1 MTSPTPPTTQ
11 LDPSLPIAQRGGA
24 WGYVPDE
31 AFQQMHEQL
40 FGKAGDGSPL
50 GALLDSFGEQAGF
63 DARMVLASGI
73 ANGVNPK
80 ALASQLAQV
89 LETSRSRAQT
99 IARTEMLR
107 SYRDAQILNYRANSD
122 VVNGW
127 MWSADGANCCAACMY
142 MDGTAHTNDEWMDSH
157 CNCRCV
163 PLPITKSWADILE
176 PLGIDYSDIPDTSID
191 ITYES
196 ALERFMQASAQFQRS
211 ILGPAKWEA
220 WMRGDL
226 QISDLVGVKSDAKWG
241 DSIYEKSLK
250 ELGLNANDYLAA
262 PIPADADTVPY
273 YREAGTR
280 KWVRLDELP
289 PNDGFAYYREPGSAK
304 WVRVDGERA
313 ALDRI
318 DPARVN
324 PAKASRVD
332 MGLGRTKGFYRQTID
347 GRDYFIKEVPPSSVV
362 GYDPIAASRAADSAA
377 QILDMGDLVIPT
389 RVIANADGTFAVSP
403 WVDGTDLSTL
413 SVQDLAHVIGTLPR
427 EDVQRL
433 SLFEYLVGDEDRA
446 SGQYFLMRD
455 GTIRALDFE
464 GAFGREMTGWG
475 NNLLSVAFPD
485 DFAAQS
491 IDRQIIQ
498 DLLADANRVRA
509 AAERDG
515 VSQEALDAFD
525 ARVAKLSRAADMN
538 DPRVYDLLDDSAK
551 RYYADPPRLDA
562 TYTEHQSAIS
572 ARSGTYP
579 DGREWR
585 VREYTGPTPPSET
598 EANGMAGLGRADGE
612 TWTPKWD
619 NTIRDDRWIDA
630 NPRFAGTDSQCTNCY
645 RIFGGPHEGEY
656 LDHMVWGS
664 HGPCPEC
671 YAVQYFERMV
681 TRLGRAYPDLT
692 GDEIAQAAR
701 TFMERIPDPLAALVR
716 LGDNQAWI
724 EYSQQVERE
733 AVEAARGAGGAP
745 GGAVERPSALPGP
758 MSSADAEAMLTRVQD
773 RLVGALDQYSESES
787 AEATKA
793 RVSHEVVERA
803 EKAGN
808 VRRKDLDAL
817 ARDFGIPLGKADAA
831 RYDELG
837 SRVLEWWADTGHEST
852 GGIGGRLLQRAVA
865 DEFRISGAALDH
877 LSISDRALLRK
888 MDDLYAKHGQ
898 ALRGL
903 MRAMY
908 ENTQGWLREQG
919 ITEVWAYRAM
929 AWEQGAEPPTGVVFD
944 NEMRVLSVRMQPAS
958 SYSVSLDEAVRF
970 ATMSGDGS
978 RVMVIAER
986 IPADQILATAQTGI
1000 GSKLEAEIAVKGGER
1015 TGYTLAWDLD
1025 TTRPLT
1031 GTLDGQITNEFR
1043 SDLADR
1049 LAGGGGERPSA
1060 LPSSDAF
1067 ATKVADT
1074 LGKDTAS
1081 EWSDALGETGQL
1093 QGPIAERSEAL
1104 SWEPRAVS
1112 KDVSAALR
1120 EQLESVHVNLD
1131 ELHPAAANQFAQTL
1145 QVLRA
1150 DFPEVAEYL
1159 EYIGQTGKD
1168 WSRLYPEST
1177 LGRSRTAMA
1186 ASNGQGIGFN
1196 RYFWSTAKTDLADLT
1211 ALLRDQV
1218 EQGWFF
1224 DGYGSP
1230 GATLAHEF
1238 GHSTYQW
1245 AMKQGGEIRQLVM
1258 DYVGQWGE
1266 KQPGFSAY
1274 AAVDHHEL
1282 FAEAFSARYFGTA
1295 AVLDDPMVADM
1306 GRLLED
1312 IRAALG
1318 RTSTADRAGVAE
1330 TRAAGEMPTRLRELP
1345 PGTAKDGVQRMRYEQ
1360 WRMTQENEPVVM
1372 VFDANRAPLFADR
1385 MGETMRATQLS
1396 AEQQA
1401 IADTAS
1407 ARGPLKVSLWKPE
1420 GDGLTAAEL
1429 RWAVE
1434 RGANEIQVLTPN
1446 GVDVLRAPRGPRVG
1460 GAWTPQWVRETVMP
1474 LMKEASSD
1482 AYAELLAEEMK
1493 ARGALTSTR
1502 TPRSFEYAKM
1512 EARIQAKLPQ
1522 RVWQKVADQVPGL
1535 EYEHLPLPKQ
1545 LARGSEIP
1553 AGWTPPKPLL
1563 PEQPVAAP
1571 APHLSEPRPVPTGVR
1586 PVSSETAQR
1595 VKSMTPVSMADH
1607 QEAVSFGQKLRA
1619 ELDAHLPDGLADAA
1633 RAYRDIR
1640 SRAPNLEEWERQWLH
1655 TGYTDRFP
1663 GIRARDVERDYA
1675 AAQRQVTLDMLK
1687 QTRGT
1692 ADSARLAI
1700 ESSVPEHDEIVAGY
1714 LRQAVE
1720 NVPRDWVEQ
1729 SNAAGDLYS
1738 IRDRS
1743 RALGQTGGYFQ
1754 PLENGRGT
1762 LAVRYTQKDSIE
1774 ALQTTALHEFVHRM
1788 EQVNPLISFLE
1799 QDFYEARTA
1808 GEALVDLTN
1817 GVNDQTKLDKWV
1829 DEYLGR
1835 KPSAINGTYNGR
1847 GWLPGR
1853 YVKYSYEILTMG
1865 VEMLLGPAGDAALLA
1880 QDPEWLHFVLAV
1892 LFGV

>member
-1 MTSPTPPTTQ
+1 MTSATPPTTQ
-11 LDPSLPIAQRGGA
+11 LDPNLPIAQQGGA

-142 MDGTAHTNDEWMDSH
+142 MDGTTHTNDEWMDSH

-191 ITYES
+191 LTYES
-196 ALERFMQASAQFQRS
+196 ALERIMQASAQFQRS

-226 QISDLVGVKSDAKWG
+226 QMSDLVGVKSDAKWG

-289 PNDGFAYYREPGSAK
+289 PNDGYAYYREPGSAK
-304 WVRVDGERA
+304 WVRVDE
-313 ALDRI
+313 
-318 DPARVN
+318 
-324 PAKASRVD
+324 S
-332 MGLGRTKGFYRQTID
+332 
-347 GRDYFIKEVPPSSVV
+347 
-362 GYDPIAASRAADSAA
+362 
-377 QILDMGDLVIPT
+377 
-389 RVIANADGTFAVSP
+389 
-403 WVDGTDLSTL
+403 
-413 SVQDLAHVIGTLPR
+413 
-427 EDVQRL
+427 
-433 SLFEYLVGDEDRA
+433 
-446 SGQYFLMRD
+446 
-455 GTIRALDFE
+455 
-464 GAFGREMTGWG
+464 
-475 NNLLSVAFPD
+475 
-485 DFAAQS
+485 
-491 IDRQIIQ
+491 
-498 DLLADANRVRA
+498 
-509 AAERDG
+509 
-515 VSQEALDAFD
+515 
-525 ARVAKLSRAADMN
+525 
-538 DPRVYDLLDDSAK
+538 
-551 RYYADPPRLDA
+551 

-598 EANGMAGLGRADGE
+598 EANGMAGLGRSDGE
-612 TWTPKWD
+612 TWAPKWEQNGD
-619 NTIRDDRWIDA
+619 VWVDTNA
-630 NPRFAGTDSQCTNCY
+630 RFAGDDAQCLRCD
-645 RIFGGPHEGEY
+645 RIYEGPHAGEY
-656 LDHMVWGS
+656 LDHMVYGS
-664 HGPCPEC
+664 HGSCAEC
-671 YAVQYFERMV
+671 YELERIE
-681 TRLGRAYPDLT
+681 RLEARIARVYPDLSD
-692 GDEIAQAAR
+692 GEVSAAAR
-701 TFMERIPDPLAALVR
+701 AYLDRIPDPLAESVR
-716 LGDNQAWI
+716 QGSSKAWI
-724 EYSQQVERE
+724 EYSQKVERE
-733 AVEAARGAGGAP
+733 AVEAARGTGGAP
-745 GGAVERPSALPGP
+745 GGAVE
-758 MSSADAEAMLTRVQD
+758 
-773 RLVGALDQYSESES
+773 
-787 AEATKA
+787 
-793 RVSHEVVERA
+793 H
-803 EKAGN
+803 
-808 VRRKDLDAL
+808 
-817 ARDFGIPLGKADAA
+817 
-831 RYDELG
+831 
-837 SRVLEWWADTGHEST
+837 
-852 GGIGGRLLQRAVA
+852 
-865 DEFRISGAALDH
+865 
-877 LSISDRALLRK
+877 
-888 MDDLYAKHGQ
+888 
-898 ALRGL
+898 
-903 MRAMY
+903 
-908 ENTQGWLREQG
+908 
-919 ITEVWAYRAM
+919 
-929 AWEQGAEPPTGVVFD
+929 
-944 NEMRVLSVRMQPAS
+944 
-958 SYSVSLDEAVRF
+958 
-970 ATMSGDGS
+970 
-978 RVMVIAER
+978 
-986 IPADQILATAQTGI
+986 
-1000 GSKLEAEIAVKGGER
+1000 
-1015 TGYTLAWDLD
+1015 
-1025 TTRPLT
+1025 
-1031 GTLDGQITNEFR
+1031 
-1043 SDLADR
+1043 
-1049 LAGGGGERPSA
+1049 PSA

-1067 ATKVADT
+1067 TKKVVDT

-1081 EWSDALGETGQL
+1081 EWSEALGETGQL
-1093 QGPIAERSEAL
+1093 QGPIAERPEVLA
-1104 SWEPRAVS
+1104 WEPRAVS
-1112 KDVSAALR
+1112 SDVSAALR
-1120 EQLESVHVNLD
+1120 DQLNGVHVNLD
-1131 ELHPAAANQFAQTL
+1131 ELHPAAANQFAQVM

-1150 DFPEVAEYL
+1150 DFPEVADYL

-1168 WSRLYPEST
+1168 WSKLYPEST

-1196 RYFWSTAKTDLADLT
+1196 RYFWSAAKTDLADLT

-1218 EQGWFF
+1218 EQGWFY

-1282 FAEAFSARYFGTA
+1282 FAEAFSARHFGSA
-1295 AVLDDPMVADM
+1295 AVLEDPMVADM

-1318 RTSTADRAGVAE
+1318 RASTAERAGVAE
-1330 TRAAGEMPTRLRELP
+1330 ARAAADLPTRLRELP
-1345 PGTAKDGVQRMRYEQ
+1345 PGTTKDGVSRMRYEQ
-1360 WRMTQENEPVVM
+1360 WRMTQEHEPVVM

-1385 MGETMRATQLS
+1385 MGETMRATQLTT
-1396 AEQQA
+1396 EQQA

-1420 GDGLTAAEL
+1420 GDGLTGAEL

-1474 LMKEASSD
+1474 PMKEASSD

-1493 ARGALTSTR
+1493 ARGALTSER
-1502 TPRSFEYAKM
+1502 TPRAFEYAKM

-1619 ELDAHLPDGLADAA
+1619 EIDAHLPDGLADAA

-1835 KPSAINGTYNGR
+1835 KPSAIYGTYNGR

-1880 QDPEWLHFVLAV
+1880 QDPEWLHFVLAI
-1892 LFGV
+1892 LFGA